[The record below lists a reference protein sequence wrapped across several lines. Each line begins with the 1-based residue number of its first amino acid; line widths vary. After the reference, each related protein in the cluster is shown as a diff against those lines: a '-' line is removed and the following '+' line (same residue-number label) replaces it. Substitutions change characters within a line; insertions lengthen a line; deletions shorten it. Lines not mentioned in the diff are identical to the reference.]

1 MGTNGKIIIV
11 PKATTVSIVLN
22 ALKPISHHDP
32 SLTDASNN
40 RLFNRRPM
48 LAKIEPGSLNGAKEA
63 IETIYGLSPV
73 PPDMAV
79 MFEQFS
85 ISEFVGA
92 AFASTFVD
100 AHNTGEGMGHFDN
113 TKKFPALQ
121 HRLKQAAVKSFTLS
135 QCWDALCEAMG
146 VGVAD
151 GVHLPRILALF
162 KIPRA
167 LAYTA
172 LGEMVKNSTSYA
184 TIAQYWHDQWKLAT
198 RGESYAAS
206 RGQGMSQLVAIKP
219 AKANFTTGA
228 VIRLDIPAISENSLR
243 HQLRQAAYQHLF
255 AILDIERDDRPGWAE
270 LPEMVESLF
279 VNGGNIEQGAK
290 SPANPNALAA
300 QIRTAYRSVD
310 LFSGTT
316 RSFWLGTGK
325 LTGLRNWFICRE
337 NRSALPAVVRDDPL
351 TAVSVFDMLDNI
363 TETRRAT
370 ERGSG
375 QMIQNFETV
384 ITGAKLYAEFDL
396 DRYIN
401 PLTLGAFQ
409 AALDTYLG
417 DCPELGGQ
425 SARGYGF
432 MNGEILQPLPNGAE
446 LRAQYEMAL
455 LENQDALRQ
464 ALIDGTMMTGQ
475 VVM

>member
-1 MGTNGKIIIV
+1 M
-11 PKATTVSIVLN
+11 N
-22 ALKPISHHDP
+22 AQKPISHHDP

-48 LAKIEPGSLNGAKEA
+48 LLAIEPGSMDGAAGVIESVYALNP
-63 IETIYGLSPV
+63 T

-79 MFEQFS
+79 MMRQFS
-85 ISEFVGA
+85 AAEFVGV

-100 AHNTGEGMGHFDN
+100 AHNTGEGLGHFDN
-113 TKKFPALQ
+113 TKKFSALQ

-151 GVHLPRILALF
+151 GVHLPRIMALF

-172 LGEMVKNSTSYA
+172 LGEMVKNSTSYV

-198 RGESYAAS
+198 RGESYAAA
-206 RGQGMSQLVAIKP
+206 RGEDVGQLTIIQP
-219 AKANFTTGA
+219 AKINLQTGA
-228 VIRLDIPAISENSLR
+228 VIRLDIPSISENSLR

-255 AILDIERDDRPGWAE
+255 AILGIERDDRPGWAQ
-270 LPEMVESLF
+270 LPEMAESLF

-290 SPANPNALAA
+290 SPSSPHTIAA

-337 NRSALPAVVRDDPL
+337 NKSALPQTIQGDSLADI
-351 TAVSVFDMLDNI
+351 SVFDMLDNI

-370 ERGSG
+370 ERGNG

-384 ITGAKLYAEFDL
+384 IAGAKIYAEFDL
-396 DRYIN
+396 DRYTN

-409 AALDTYLG
+409 AALDTYLY
-417 DCPELGGQ
+417 DRPELGGQ

-432 MNGEILQPLPNGAE
+432 VDGEVLQPLLDGVD
-446 LRAQYEMAL
+446 LRAQYEAAL
-455 LENQDALRQ
+455 LENRDSLRQ